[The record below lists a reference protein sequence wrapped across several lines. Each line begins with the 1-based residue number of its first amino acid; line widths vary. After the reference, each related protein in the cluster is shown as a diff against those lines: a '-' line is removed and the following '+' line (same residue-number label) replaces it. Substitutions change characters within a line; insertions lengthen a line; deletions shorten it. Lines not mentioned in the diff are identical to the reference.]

1 MGLHLRVIAVSVHEW
16 MRFDAFIRSSNKMPM
31 AVRAAIK
38 GAAVKVGGMSEEEA
52 IGFLGLMERGGRL
65 IEETW
70 S

>member
-1 MGLHLRVIAVSVHEW
+1 
-16 MRFDAFIRSSNKMPM
+16 MPT

-38 GAAVKVGGMSEEEA
+38 DAAVKVGGMSEEKA
-52 IGFLGLMERGGRL
+52 IGFLGLMEREGRL

>member
-1 MGLHLRVIAVSVHEW
+1 
-16 MRFDAFIRSSNKMPM
+16 MPL

-38 GAAVKVGGMSEEEA
+38 HAAVNVGNMSDEQA
-52 IGFLGLMERGGRL
+52 TDLLCLMEREGRL